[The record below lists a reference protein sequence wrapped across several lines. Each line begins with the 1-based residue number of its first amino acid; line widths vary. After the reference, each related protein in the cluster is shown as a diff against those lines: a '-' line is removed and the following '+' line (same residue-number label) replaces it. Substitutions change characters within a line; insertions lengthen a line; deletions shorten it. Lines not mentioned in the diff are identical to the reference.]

1 MCRVEYS
8 EGLHDSS
15 FPLLSTGS
23 RPLPTCFRSD
33 CTVSDIPHNRFRFP
47 DRAFP
52 FPFPFPNKNMK
63 TKMVRVFSRPIPTAF
78 IPNYRKLVVSRVPE
92 SLPCALSRAHGKEH
106 ICRVPRKGHTANL
119 TAHGKGLVC
128 RVPRRRHT
136 AKQWTHGSAGCL
148 PCAMIYNTRQ
158 KKNTRQNVFFAMCY
172 EGHTAKC
179 GLCRVFISGTR
190 QICLKKIHS
199 AFETFLLIF
208 ILYVGLYTRF
218 WYFSRSFC
226 YI

>member
-1 MCRVEYS
+1 LCRVEYS

-23 RPLPTCFRSD
+23 RPLSTYFRSD

-52 FPFPFPNKNMK
+52 FLFPFPNKNMK

-92 SLPCALSRAHGKEH
+92 SLSCALSRAHGKEH

-119 TAHGKGLVC
+119 MAHGKGLVC
-128 RVPRRRHT
+128 RVPRRRHGKAVDTRQCRMFAVCHDLQHT
-136 AKQWTHGSAGCL
+136 AK
-148 PCAMIYNTRQ
+148 
-158 KKNTRQNVFFAMCY
+158 KK
-172 EGHTAKC
+172 HTAKC
-179 GLCRVFISGTR
+179 ILCRVLRRTHSKMWSLPCVYFWHTANLFKKNSL
-190 QICLKKIHS
+190 CL
-199 AFETFLLIF
+199 
-208 ILYVGLYTRF
+208 
-218 WYFSRSFC
+218 
-226 YI
+226 

>member
-1 MCRVEYS
+1 M
-8 EGLHDSS
+8 
-15 FPLLSTGS
+15 
-23 RPLPTCFRSD
+23 
-33 CTVSDIPHNRFRFP
+33 
-47 DRAFP
+47 
-52 FPFPFPNKNMK
+52 
-63 TKMVRVFSRPIPTAF
+63 
-78 IPNYRKLVVSRVPE
+78 PE

-119 TAHGKGLVC
+119 TAHGKCLIC

-158 KKNTRQNVFFAMCY
+158 KKTQ
-172 EGHTAKC
+172 AKC
-179 GLCRVFISGTR
+179 ILCRVLRRTHGKMWSLPCVYFWHTAN
-190 QICLKKIHS
+190 LFKKIHS

>member
-1 MCRVEYS
+1 M
-8 EGLHDSS
+8 L
-15 FPLLSTGS
+15 FPFLSTVS
-23 RPLPTCFRSD
+23 RSLSTCFRSN
-33 CTVSDIPHNRFRFP
+33 CTVFDIPNNRFRFP

-52 FPFPFPNKNMK
+52 FLFPFPNKNMK

-92 SLPCALSRAHGKEH
+92 SLSCALSRAHGKEH

-158 KKNTRQNVFFAMCY
+158 KKKTHGKMYSLPCA
-172 EGHTAKC
+172 TKD
-179 GLCRVFISGTR
+179 T
-190 QICLKKIHS
+190 
-199 AFETFLLIF
+199 
-208 ILYVGLYTRF
+208 
-218 WYFSRSFC
+218 
-226 YI
+226 